1 MNDEKLVGSL
11 NLARL
16 TNVGI
21 MTIKGQTSNKK
32 CVVIPIEDNDIYVK
46 VEEKTDKQGNRYV
59 DRKYSI
65 GIEIYES
72 RETDQYGNTHY
83 IKPSTS
89 KEYIRNHSQ
98 ADLDARNKMY
108 LGNLHPVAIP
118 SSNQAG
124 TVEAPPAE
132 AVAGEDEDLPF

>member
-1 MNDEKLVGSL
+1 MTDEKLVGSL
-11 NLARL
+11 NLAKL

-21 MTIKGQTSNKK
+21 MTIKGSTCNKK
-32 CVVIPIEDNDIYVK
+32 CVVIPVDDNDIYVK
-46 VEEKTDKQGNRYV
+46 VEEKTDKQGNKYV
-59 DRKYSI
+59 GRKYSL

-83 IKPSTS
+83 MKPSTS

-98 ADLDARNKMY
+98 ADLDLRNKMY

-118 SSNQAG
+118 SNNQAG
-124 TVEAPPAE
+124 TVDAPPAE
-132 AVAGEDEDLPF
+132 IVPTENDDLPF

>member
-1 MNDEKLVGSL
+1 MTDEKLVGSL
-11 NLARL
+11 NLAKL

-21 MTIKGQTSNKK
+21 MTIKGQSCNKK

-46 VEEKTDKQGNRYV
+46 VEEKTDRQGNRYV
-59 DRKYSI
+59 DRKFSL

-72 RETDQYGNTHY
+72 RENDQYGNTHY
-83 IKPSTS
+83 MKPSTS
-89 KEYIRNHSQ
+89 KEYINTHSQ
-98 ADLDARNKMY
+98 ADLDLRNKIY

-118 SSNQAG
+118 SSNQAA

-132 AVAGEDEDLPF
+132 VVTSSDDDLPF